1 MTHVLLWGPPGAGKS
16 VVGPLVAARLGRGF
30 VDLDRAIEAAHGVS
44 VATTFRELGEEGFRR
59 IEVAMIDDV
68 LSGSSP
74 LVVSLGGGSL
84 VATSLRRRVLREHRV
99 IELRASAET
108 LERRLSGSEMRPL
121 LSGPD
126 PKAALASLL
135 DARAEAYC
143 EAHATVDT
151 DELSVEAVADR
162 VVHATLARKVVVPL
176 GHRTYVATIGRGASN
191 ELVFGGEEQLSIF
204 DERWSRAN
212 ATHAVVE
219 RASYGACVALDV
231 REKSIAS
238 VERVWREAA
247 AYDLGVDSSFVAFGG
262 GGTLDVAGFAAATWK
277 RGVAWTGVP
286 TTALAM
292 VDSALGGKTGI
303 DFADRKNSVGAV
315 HQPRE
320 VIVDPAWLDSLGPE
334 QRRDGLV
341 EALKCAMLE
350 GHASMA
356 AFEVQVAR
364 IEGGDLNAWDEIIAR
379 SLTCKAGYVAD
390 DEFDRGSRRALNFGH
405 TVGHA
410 LELTCGL
417 SHGEAVAW
425 GLLAELRLA
434 SSARRGR
441 LRELHAWTHAML
453 LRLGF
458 SGAPTIGEPVLRR
471 NLAADKKRSG
481 SHIEVHRPNGDGAV
495 EVLEA
500 SVGDIV
506 CAFFAPP

>member
-16 VVGPLVAARLGRGF
+16 TTGPLVAARLGREF
-30 VDLDRAIEAAHGVS
+30 VDLDSEIEKVRGVS
-44 VATTFRELGEEGFRR
+44 VAATFRELGEEGFRVV
-59 IEVAMIDDV
+59 EAAMLDGV
-68 LSGSSP
+68 LSRSSP

-99 IELRASAET
+99 IGLRASVDT
-108 LERRLSGSEMRPL
+108 IVRRLSGAVTRPL
-121 LSGPD
+121 LSGAD
-126 PKAALASLL
+126 PKAALKSLL

-143 EAHATVDT
+143 EVHASIDT
-151 DELSVEAVADR
+151 DALSIDEVVDR
-162 VVHATLARKVVVPL
+162 VVHEAHARRVAVPL
-176 GHRTYVATIGRGASN
+176 GRRTYVATIGRGVSN
-191 ELVFGGEEQLSIF
+191 ELVFDGDGRLSIF
-204 DERWSRAN
+204 DERWAQAN
-212 ATHAVVE
+212 ATHPVAE
-219 RASYGACVALDV
+219 CASRGMCVGLDV
-231 REKSIAS
+231 RQKSLAS
-238 VERVWREAA
+238 VERIWREATA
-247 AYDLGVDSSFVAFGG
+247 HDLGVDSSFVAFGG
-262 GGTLDVAGFAAATWK
+262 GSTLDVAGFAAATWK
-277 RGVAWTGVP
+277 RGVAWTSVP

-320 VIVDPAWLDSLGPE
+320 VIVDPTWLDSLGPE

-350 GHASMA
+350 GHSSMA
-356 AFEVQVAR
+356 TFEALVAR
-364 IEGGDLNAWDEIIAR
+364 IERGDVGAWDEVIAR
-379 SLTCKAGYVAD
+379 SLVCKAGYVAD

-417 SHGEAVAW
+417 SHGEAVGW
-425 GLLAELRLA
+425 GLLAELRLVP
-434 SSARRGR
+434 SARAVR
-441 LRELHAWTHAML
+441 LRELHEWTHAML
-453 LRLGF
+453 VRLGF
-458 SGAPTIGEPVLRR
+458 AGAPTIGEPELRR

-481 SHIEVHRPNGDGAV
+481 SLIAVHRPNGEGAV

-500 SVGDIV
+500 SVDDIV